1 MKVTNTMPTS
11 KLLCYKSISYLRYLK
26 MIRLKIIYHT
36 ICIYCVCIGF
46 SLVSCI
52 SLKQYPLES
61 YSWVAPEVRQFKAL
75 DQTQEYPDNAILFI
89 GSSSIRLWNTLE
101 EDMKP
106 FSVIKRGYGG
116 AHFRDIIFYTDRI
129 LANHQPEIIVIFVAN
144 DIKGVPEDESPKKV
158 LRLIKYFIK
167 QVRGKHP
174 SIPLVFV
181 EITPTPSRW
190 KHWNAIEKVNR
201 LVEELCA
208 RKEGLYFVSTA
219 SAFLAEDNKPND
231 SLFIPD
237 RLHLN
242 S

>member
-1 MKVTNTMPTS
+1 
-11 KLLCYKSISYLRYLK
+11 

-36 ICIYCVCIGF
+36 ICIFFMCIGF

-61 YSWVAPEVRQFKAL
+61 YSWVAPEVRQFEAL

-106 FSVIKRGYGG
+106 FPVIKRGYGG

-129 LANHQPEIIVIFVAN
+129 LANHNPEMIVCFVAN
-144 DIKGVPEDESPKKV
+144 DIKGAPEDENPKKV

-167 QVRGKHP
+167 QVREQHP
-174 SIPLVFV
+174 TTPLAFI
-181 EITPTPSRW
+181 EITPTSSRW
-190 KHWNAIEKVNR
+190 KQWNDIEEVNR
-201 LVEELCA
+201 LVKELCE

-219 SAFLAEDNKPND
+219 ESFLGGDGKPND
-231 SLFIPD
+231 SLFISD

-242 S
+242 PEGYVVWNQLIKSEIITIKKANNL

>member
-1 MKVTNTMPTS
+1 
-11 KLLCYKSISYLRYLK
+11 

-36 ICIYCVCIGF
+36 ICILFVCIGF

-61 YSWVAPEVRQFKAL
+61 YSWVAPEVRQFEAL

-106 FSVIKRGYGG
+106 FPVIKRGYGG

-129 LANHQPEIIVIFVAN
+129 LANHNPEIIVCFVAN

-167 QVRGKHP
+167 QVREKHP
-174 SIPLVFV
+174 STPLVFV

-208 RKEGLYFVSTA
+208 RKEGLYFVPTA

-231 SLFIPD
+231 SLFISD

-242 S
+242 SQGYTVWNRLIKNELKRIKKANSL

>member
-1 MKVTNTMPTS
+1 MIKYFFKLVFLVT
-11 KLLCYKSISYLRYLK
+11 
-26 MIRLKIIYHT
+26 
-36 ICIYCVCIGF
+36 F
-46 SLVSCI
+46 CI
-52 SLKQYPLES
+52 SATSCVSLKKYPLES
-61 YSWVAPEVRQFKAL
+61 YSWAAPEIRQFEQL
-75 DQTQEYPDNAILFI
+75 DKQVSYPDNSILFL

-101 EDMKP
+101 EDMNP
-106 FSVIKRGYGG
+106 FPVIKRGYGG

-231 SLFIPD
+231 SLFIRD